1 MSEPQLP
8 AALDGACVFMV
19 GIKGTGMAA
28 LCELLVRRGARVCG
42 SDSSEVFY
50 TDAILSRL
58 GVTVFEDFAADR
70 LPDDVDLVVHSAAY
84 DPETHP
90 QLCAARERG
99 LPVLVYT
106 QALGALSRGRP
117 AVAVAGVHGKTTTT
131 ALVGA
136 LVRTLGLPGEVLVG
150 SAVSVFD
157 GFSTYFG
164 GTDFFVAETC
174 EYRRNFLAF
183 QPDILVVT
191 SIEADHLDYFKNE
204 DDVHS
209 AFLEF
214 ARKLPEGGTLIYCAD
229 DPGATR
235 LAGAVHTE
243 RRDLRRVA
251 YGRSAAGPY
260 AVTGLTAAA
269 GRTAFRLAGVGTE
282 LALRV
287 PGAHNVLN
295 AAAAVAAT
303 AAVAETLD
311 AAVGGGA
318 DAPHGDEAHAESRAA
333 DGHRPSASIQGSSQ
347 AIAEALWSFTGTRR
361 RSELVGERGG
371 VIYMDDYAHHPT
383 AIAATL
389 AGIRKFY
396 PGRRVVVSFMS
407 HTYSRTAGMLEEFA
421 RAFGDADVVVTHKI
435 YASAREHFDGRIEGR
450 DLADAI
456 GRHHSDVRY
465 VPEVMD
471 AFDGLRRELRPG
483 DVFISMGAGNNWIL
497 SHRLFE
503 AAAGQGAAATG
514 QGATA
519 PGQRGHAPGQRARA
533 PGQGLPGGGEGRS
546 TP

>member
-8 AALDGACVFMV
+8 AAPAALDGASVFMV

-58 GVTVFEDFAADR
+58 GVTVIEDFGAEQ
-70 LPDDVDLVVHSAAY
+70 LPDDVDLVIHSAAY
-84 DPETHP
+84 DPESHP
-90 QLCAARERG
+90 QLCAAGDRG
-99 LPVLVYT
+99 VPVLVYT
-106 QALGALSRGRP
+106 EALGALSRGRP
-117 AVAVAGVHGKTTTT
+117 AVAIAGVHGKTTTT
-131 ALVGA
+131 ALMGA
-136 LVRTLGLPGEVLVG
+136 LVRTLELPGEVLVG

-164 GTDFFVAETC
+164 GTDFLVAETC

-183 QPDILVVT
+183 DPDILVVT
-191 SIEADHLDYFKNE
+191 SIEADHLDYFRDE

-209 AFLEF
+209 AFLEL

-235 LAGAVHTE
+235 LANAVGTE
-243 RRDLRRVA
+243 RPDLRTVP
-251 YGRSAAGPY
+251 YGRTAAGPY
-260 AVTGLTAAA
+260 AVTEMAAAA
-269 GRTAFRLAGVGTE
+269 GKTVFRLAGVGTPGVGTE

-287 PGAHNVLN
+287 PGEHNVLN

-303 AAVAETLD
+303 AAVADALETM
-311 AAVGGGA
+311 AGRGG
-318 DAPHGDEAHAESRAA
+318 S
-333 DGHRPSASIQGSSQ
+333 PSASTPISFQAGAPE

-361 RSELVGERGG
+361 RSELIGERDG

-389 AGIRKFY
+389 AGIRQFH
-396 PGRRVVVSFMS
+396 PGRRIVVSFMS
-407 HTYSRTAGMLEEFA
+407 HTYSRTAGLLEEFA

-435 YASAREHFDGRIEGR
+435 YASAREHFDGRINGR

-456 GRHHSDVRY
+456 RRHHKDVRY
-465 VPEVMD
+465 FPEVMD
-471 AFDGLRRELRPG
+471 AFEELRRELRSG
-483 DVFISMGAGNNWIL
+483 DVFVSMGAGNNWVL
-497 SHRLFE
+497 SHRLYE
-503 AAAGQGAAATG
+503 GAAT
-514 QGATA
+514 
-519 PGQRGHAPGQRARA
+519 
-533 PGQGLPGGGEGRS
+533 
-546 TP
+546 

>member
-8 AALDGACVFMV
+8 AALDGASVFMV

-58 GVTVFEDFAADR
+58 GVTVIEDFDAEQ
-70 LPDDVDLVVHSAAY
+70 LPDDADLVIYSAAY
-84 DPETHP
+84 DPGTHP
-90 QLCAARERG
+90 QLRAAAERG

-106 QALGALSRGRP
+106 EALGALSRGRP

-131 ALVGA
+131 ALMGA
-136 LVRTLGLPGEVLVG
+136 LVRTLELPGEVLVR

-164 GTDFFVAETC
+164 GTDFLVAETC

-183 QPDILVVT
+183 DPDILVVT

-209 AFLEF
+209 AFLEL

-229 DPGATR
+229 DPGAAR
-235 LAGAVHTE
+235 LATAVGTE
-243 RRDLRRVA
+243 RMDVRTVP
-251 YGRSAAGPY
+251 YGRTAAGPY
-260 AVTGLTAAA
+260 AVIGVAVAA
-269 GRTAFRLAGVGTE
+269 GKTVFRLAGVGPGVGPGARPGEAPGVGPGAGAPRRGTE

-287 PGAHNVLN
+287 PGEHNVLN

-303 AAVAETLD
+303 AAVAETLV
-311 AAVGGGA
+311 ATGGRGR
-318 DAPHGDEAHAESRAA
+318 S
-333 DGHRPSASIQGSSQ
+333 PSASTQSSFQGGAPG

-361 RSELVGERGG
+361 RSELIGERDG

-389 AGIRKFY
+389 AGIRQFH
-396 PGRRVVVSFMS
+396 PGRRIVVSFMS
-407 HTYSRTAGMLEEFA
+407 HTYSRTAGLLEEFA

-435 YASAREHFDGRIEGR
+435 YASAREHFDGRIDGR

-456 GRHHSDVRY
+456 RRHHEDVRY
-465 VPEVMD
+465 FPEVMD
-471 AFDGLRRELRPG
+471 AFDELRRELRPG
-483 DVFISMGAGNNWIL
+483 DVFISMGAGNNWVL
-497 SHRLFE
+497 SHKLYE
-503 AAAGQGAAATG
+503 GAAA
-514 QGATA
+514 
-519 PGQRGHAPGQRARA
+519 
-533 PGQGLPGGGEGRS
+533 
-546 TP
+546 